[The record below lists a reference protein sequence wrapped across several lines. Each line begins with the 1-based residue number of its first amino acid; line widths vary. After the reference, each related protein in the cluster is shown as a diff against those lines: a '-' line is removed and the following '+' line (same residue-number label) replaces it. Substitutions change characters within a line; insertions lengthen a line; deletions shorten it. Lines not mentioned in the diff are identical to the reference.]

1 MYGLTQHAIVIDTA
15 TSIENSAPIYTGP
28 SVNHRAS
35 EHDGAFTNN
44 GVATDASIRV
54 NQRRQA
60 STRSAQLNQL
70 DMTNTVIADSN
81 QHPIKVGQPAHK
93 GCRIAHNRP
102 NAIILKIR
110 PCVIE
115 KLDRLPT
122 KALGGISNYLAVTTS
137 A

>member
-1 MYGLTQHAIVIDTA
+1 MNSLTQQTIVVDAASGVEDTA
-15 TSIENSAPIYTGP
+15 QPYGGIC
-28 SVNHRAS
+28 VNHGAS
-35 EHDGAFTNN
+35 KHDGAFTNN